1 MYFKCFNCLSLDN
14 NPQSTT
20 NLLIIISVSLAVG
33 LLVIVVIF
41 IAIVIILIV
50 RYNCCVKNKGQ
61 PSSTHQTQA
70 VSDNPIFNDNGSVTM
85 IYDDPALYY
94 AENGHNYLT
103 SPTSHGHNPVILSED
118 IGTNI
123 TPLDTTYE
131 TISSDV
137 ATSSEHYYYVDRPK
151 NDSTAV
157 YIVPNRD
164 EGLSEQSIQLNN
176 NVAYN
181 SSTTQ
186 SMSSPN
192 MGENSLEQS
201 ISLNKNVA
209 YNFSTT
215 QSMSSPNVGNI
226 SLEQSI
232 SLNENV
238 AYNNFTEQS
247 KDYLKYYNKPFV
259 I

>member
-20 NLLIIISVSLAVG
+20 TLVIICVFLAIA
-33 LLVIVVIF
+33 LLVIAIF
-41 IAIVIILIV
+41 IAIVIILII
-50 RYNCCVKNKGQ
+50 RYNCYVKNKGQ
-61 PSSTHQTQA
+61 PFSTHQTQI
-70 VSDNPIFNDNGSVTM
+70 VSDNPIFDDK
-85 IYDDPALYY
+85 YDDPALYY
-94 AENGHNYLT
+94 AENDHNHLT
-103 SPTSHGHNPVILSED
+103 SPTSHGHNPVILSKNIE
-118 IGTNI
+118 TNI
-123 TPLDTTYE
+123 TPLDPIYE
-131 TISSDV
+131 TIPSDV
-137 ATSSEHYYYVDRPK
+137 NTLSEHYDYIDRPK
-151 NDSTAV
+151 SDSTAV
-157 YIVPNRD
+157 NIVPNRD
-164 EGLSEQSIQLNN
+164 EGLSEQSIQFNTNVAYNPSTTQSMSSPNMGDNSLEQSISLNE

-192 MGENSLEQS
+192 GR
-201 ISLNKNVA
+201 
-209 YNFSTT
+209 
-215 QSMSSPNVGNI
+215 NI

-247 KDYLKYYNKPFV
+247 DDDY

>member
-1 MYFKCFNCLSLDN
+1 MYFKCFNCFPLDN

-20 NLLIIISVSLAVG
+20 NLLIIIGVSLAIA
-33 LLVIVVIF
+33 LLIIVIF
-41 IAIVIILIV
+41 ITVIIILIV
-50 RYNCCVKNKGQ
+50 RYNCCVKNKSQ
-61 PSSTHQTQA
+61 PSSTHQTQT

-85 IYDDPALYY
+85 IYDDPSLYY
-94 AENGHNYLT
+94 AENDHDHLT
-103 SPTSHGHNPVILSED
+103 SPTSHGHNRVILSED

-131 TISSDV
+131 TIPSDV

-151 NDSTAV
+151 SDSTAV

-186 SMSSPN
+186 SVSSPN
-192 MGENSLEQS
+192 MGDNSLEQL

-215 QSMSSPNVGNI
+215 QSMSSPNGGNI

-232 SLNENV
+232 SLNDNV